1 MSGESSDPEEWN
13 ESEAPSGQHGAK
25 SWDQEEPAGEEEEDY
40 IVENNWDETEDGEDE
55 DGTQET
61 DIEDQDEETGTDNTD
76 EPDELSDTEEI
87 CI

>member
-1 MSGESSDPEEWN
+1 MGRKRTPAEQN
-13 ESEAPSGQHGAK
+13 GAR

-55 DGTQET
+55 DGTQES
-61 DIEDQDEETGTDNTD
+61 DIEDQDEEAGTDNTD
-76 EPDELSDTEEI
+76 ESDGLSDTEEI